1 MKLNLENKYDV
12 LLSSGE
18 VKNLALKDI
27 LGKEKIILYFYPK
40 DNTPWCTVE
49 NKDFTALKWDFEN
62 LGYKLVWV
70 SKDSIES
77 HKRFME
83 KQDLKND
90 LISDPDLVLHKELW
104 VWWEKKNYWK
114 ITMWVIRSTFIIDN
128 SWKILKEFR
137 NIRAKWHAERILKE
151 IKNYLWK

>member
-1 MKLNLENKYDV
+1 MKLNLENKYDI
-12 LLSSGE
+12 LLYNWE

-27 LGKEKIILYFYPK
+27 LWEDKTILYFYPK
-40 DNTPWCTVE
+40 DNTPGCTTE
-49 NKDFTALKWDFEN
+49 NKDFSSLKSEFAK

-77 HKRFME
+77 HKRFIE

-90 LISDPDLVLHKELW
+90 LISDPDLILHKELW

-114 ITMWVIRSTFIIDN
+114 ITMWVIRSTFIVDK
-128 SWKILKEFR
+128 SWEVLKEYR
-137 NIRAKWHAERILKE
+137 NIRAKGHAERILKE
-151 IKNYLWK
+151 LKNI